1 MGPKSVLRR
10 SKNYEAYSIP
20 SLPTCGRHSKD
31 PRRLLYP
38 LPAGLWSMF
47 KCSDANSS
55 ARAAQ
60 NFSDIFHFLLFFHKK
75 GRAQRGFFFRYLPCP
90 TILLMKKAARSA
102 EILVH
107 DAQNL
112 GPCLEPLCCLF
123 HPLKKFSKNCQEM
136 LKNDAQKLSDA

>member
-1 MGPKSVLRR
+1 MLRR
-10 SKNYEAYSIP
+10 QFFGAGSAEFFRYLSF
-20 SLPTCGRHSKD
+20 PT
-31 PRRLLYP
+31 
-38 LPAGLWSMF
+38 
-47 KCSDANSS
+47 
-55 ARAAQ
+55 
-60 NFSDIFHFLLFFHKK
+60 IFFMKK

-136 LKNDAQKLSDA
+136 LKTMLKNSPTLNPSAPCRGLVNALKKHDA